1 MVKFVSLIF
10 QGVLVF
16 RLITLPG
23 IKYEDYTYPLWA
35 EILGWLITAASLLLV
50 PVLIVKTILDIY
62 CCRKG
67 GEGTAQVKK

>member
-1 MVKFVSLIF
+1 VVKFVSFIF

-23 IKYEDYTYPLWA
+23 IKYEDYAYPLWS

-50 PVLIVKTILDIY
+50 PVLIVKTVLDIY